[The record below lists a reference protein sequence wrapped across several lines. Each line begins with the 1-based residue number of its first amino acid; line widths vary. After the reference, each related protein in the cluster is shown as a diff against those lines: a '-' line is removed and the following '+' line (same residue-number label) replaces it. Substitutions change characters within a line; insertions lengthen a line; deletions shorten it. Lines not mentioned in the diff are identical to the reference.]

1 MVIFVWL
8 GVAQRVKEEWS
19 TVITISGPQHVIY
32 PMQLQGLF
40 VKNWDIKN
48 VCVIVERTEE
58 WW

>member
-1 MVIFVWL
+1 MVIFGWL

-19 TVITISGPQHVIY
+19 TVITISGPQYVIY

-48 VCVIVERTEE
+48 VCVIVETEE